1 MPGNGDGRRYHE
13 ANSGR
18 DSKPVIYIFEGN
30 NILWMVLGCG
40 LALLVFRL
48 GHDQL
53 NWSIGESLAAGLVP
67 LSIISLY
74 VILLKSGKPLSF
86 DREFFEWIAVRS
98 RQALDH
104 FGLMR
109 DRAYFA
115 PPKSKPARRP
125 NQTSI
130 KSSQPNNHGQTH

>member
-1 MPGNGDGRRYHE
+1 MSPHGEGRRYHE
-13 ANSGR
+13 ANAGR
-18 DSKPVIYIFEGN
+18 DSKPVIFIFEGN

-53 NWSIGESLAAGLVP
+53 NWSIGESMAASLIP
-67 LSIISLY
+67 LIVITLY
-74 VILLKSGKPLSF
+74 VVVLKSGKPKSF
-86 DREFFEWIAVRS
+86 DREFFEWLAIRS

-104 FGLMR
+104 LGLMR

-115 PPKSKPARRP
+115 PPRNKPARRP
-125 NQTSI
+125 HP
-130 KSSQPNNHGQTH
+130 SQFPNSNNPHGQTH